1 MNVSDVVFEME
12 LNGVDTAD
20 IANIVKLCESK
31 GYNSDFIDDELLKRG
46 YTKIFTMDYDA
57 YDEYNDWEEDEYPSI
72 EKFPPKKQYS

>member
-31 GYNSDFIDDELLKRG
+31 GYHSDFIDDELLKRA
-46 YTKIFTMDYDA
+46 YNA